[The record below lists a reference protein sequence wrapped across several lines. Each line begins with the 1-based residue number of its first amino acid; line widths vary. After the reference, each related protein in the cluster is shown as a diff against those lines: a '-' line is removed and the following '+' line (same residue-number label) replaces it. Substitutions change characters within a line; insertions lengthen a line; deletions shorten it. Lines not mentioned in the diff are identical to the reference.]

1 MWPDRSR
8 LDLRVA
14 MSSRKRQWGVGDGPR
29 AFGTP
34 PSSGLGGRPL
44 IFPGSP
50 ISCPWGVG
58 GISHGG
64 AVDCPRPPVLQ
75 LREDAPRRR
84 IYQRGG
90 FPDLSDPASRAQALR
105 DFNAD
110 ILATTSQAS
119 EASRTATVHR
129 LMAFWNLPLL
139 PLSYFKLRA
148 LGASLKAGYYRLPS
162 CIFTTLRCCMRER
175 TTRLARLC
183 HKR

>member
-8 LDLRVA
+8 HDLRIA
-14 MSSRKRQWGVGDGPR
+14 MSSRKRQWAVGDGPR

-75 LREDAPRRR
+75 LRVVAPGRR

-90 FPDLSDPASRAQALR
+90 SPDFSDLLLVNAL
-105 DFNAD
+105 
-110 ILATTSQAS
+110 
-119 EASRTATVHR
+119 E
-129 LMAFWNLPLL
+129 
-139 PLSYFKLRA
+139 
-148 LGASLKAGYYRLPS
+148 
-162 CIFTTLRCCMRER
+162 
-175 TTRLARLC
+175 
-183 HKR
+183 